1 MVNRQTIS
9 GDEIQIFKRRT
20 TETSVAPRC
29 LHVTT
34 GCRDKTPGCPREKLC
49 RSNTLADTGNDS
61 CHTSVTSPS
70 SERVVN
76 EGGGEPSGEE
86 ARPGISSPARAGRSN
101 GWPPNCVRG
110 WTQPMSCQ
118 PKAGIGAA
126 HDRQNGLLTADDS
139 LPHFLT
145 PYLCEAFNVPPRL
158 SSATSTCL
166 SSGRTAVT
174 CLMLHAVPS
183 LLQSCVWKGMV
194 QFFSPS
200 N

>member
-9 GDEIQIFKRRT
+9 GDEIQIFKRRN
-20 TETSVAPRC
+20 TEPSVAPRC

-145 PYLCEAFNVPPRL
+145 PYLCEAFNVPPSSLLRHL
-158 SSATSTCL
+158 SVFWAHGSHVPDVACRPFTV
-166 SSGRTAVT
+166 SGRRWFT
-174 CLMLHAVPS
+174 
-183 LLQSCVWKGMV
+183 
-194 QFFSPS
+194 FFSAS